1 MRVGVSL
8 LILGLIVGGICLWLP
23 SLTDNRVRFG
33 EAALGLIPAGVF
45 FLLGFIFTILSVIFS
60 IRAGKVAETYKS
72 RLQPEGIVL
81 FEEDVKGSMTFR
93 NFHSPGS
100 YYSWRK
106 VLITSLITLTNR
118 RLLAL
123 KGSSP
128 IVDVP
133 FTDERL
139 RRMKFSLEG
148 EKTLLVAFDA
158 NLFQPEWSG
167 EIEYRFKTSQAKRF
181 LELLPKLTSP
191 PNEFSADVPLRESE
205 A

>member
-1 MRVGVSL
+1 MGLRVGISL
-8 LILGLIVGGICLWLP
+8 LILGVIGGGVCLLLP
-23 SLTDNRVRFG
+23 SLTNDRVRFG

-45 FLLGFIFTILSVIFS
+45 FLLGFVFTTLSLIFS
-60 IRAGKVAETYKS
+60 IRARKVAAVYKS
-72 RLQPEGIVL
+72 QLQPEGIVL

-93 NFHSPGS
+93 NFRSPGR
-100 YYSWRK
+100 YASWRK
-106 VLITSLITLTNR
+106 VLITSLIALTKT

-128 IVDVP
+128 IINVP

-167 EIEYRFKTSQAKRF
+167 EIEYRFKTSRAREF
-181 LELLPKLTSP
+181 LRKL
-191 PNEFSADVPLRESE
+191 SE
-205 A
+205 VTK

>member
-1 MRVGVSL
+1 MRKMGLRVGML
-8 LILGLIVGGICLWLP
+8 LLMLGVIGGGVCLWLP
-23 SLTDNRVRFG
+23 SLTNNRVRFS
-33 EAALGLIPAGVF
+33 EAALGLIPAGVL
-45 FLLGFIFTILSVIFS
+45 FLLGLIFTTLSLIFS
-60 IRAGKVAETYKS
+60 IRARKVAAVYRS
-72 RLQPEGIVL
+72 QLQPEGIVL

-93 NFHSPGS
+93 NFRSPGT

-106 VLITSLITLTNR
+106 VLITSLIASTKT

-128 IVDVP
+128 IINVP

-139 RRMKFSLEG
+139 RQMKFSLEG

-167 EIEYRFKTSQAKRF
+167 EIEYRFKTPRARRF
-181 LELLPKLTSP
+181 LESLPK
-191 PNEFSADVPLRESE
+191 
-205 A
+205 

>member
-1 MRVGVSL
+1 MLLLMLGVIS
-8 LILGLIVGGICLWLP
+8 GGVCLMLP
-23 SLTDNRVRFG
+23 SLTNNRVRSG

-45 FLLGFIFTILSVIFS
+45 FLLGLVFTILSLIFS
-60 IRAGKVAETYKS
+60 VRARKVAAAYKS
-72 RLQPEGIVL
+72 QLQPEGIVL

-93 NFHSPGS
+93 NFRSPGT

-106 VLITSLITLTNR
+106 VLITSLIALTKT

-123 KGSSP
+123 KGSGP
-128 IVDVP
+128 IIDVP

-167 EIEYRFKTSQAKRF
+167 EIEYRFKTPQAR
-181 LELLPKLTSP
+181 
-191 PNEFSADVPLRESE
+191 EFLRELSE
-205 A
+205 ATK

>member
-1 MRVGVSL
+1 MRKTGWRVGISL
-8 LILGLIVGGICLWLP
+8 LILGVTGGGICLLLP
-23 SLTDNRVRFG
+23 SLTNNRVHFS
-33 EAALGLIPAGVF
+33 EAAFGFIPAGVL
-45 FLLGFIFTILSVIFS
+45 FLLGFVFTILSLIFG
-60 IRAGKVAETYKS
+60 IRARKVAAAYKS
-72 RLQPEGIVL
+72 QLQPEGIGL

-93 NFHSPGS
+93 NFRSPGR
-100 YYSWRK
+100 YDSWRK
-106 VLITSLITLTNR
+106 VLITSLIAVTKT

-128 IVDVP
+128 IINVP

-139 RRMKFSLEG
+139 RRMNFSLEG

-181 LELLPKLTSP
+181 LELLPK
-191 PNEFSADVPLRESE
+191 
-205 A
+205 

>member
-1 MRVGVSL
+1 MGLRVGML
-8 LILGLIVGGICLWLP
+8 LLMLGVIGGGICLLLP
-23 SLTDNRVRFG
+23 SLTNNRVRFG
-33 EAALGLIPAGVF
+33 EAMFGLIPSGVL
-45 FLLGFIFTILSVIFS
+45 FLLGFVFTTLSVIFS
-60 IRAGKVAETYKS
+60 IRARKVAAVYKS
-72 RLQPEGIVL
+72 KLQPEGIVL

-93 NFHSPGS
+93 NFRSPGT

-106 VLITSLITLTNR
+106 VLITSLIALTKA

-128 IVDVP
+128 IINVP

-139 RRMKFSLEG
+139 RQMKFSLEG

-167 EIEYRFKTSQAKRF
+167 EIEYRFHTTQAQEF
-181 LELLPKLTSP
+181 LQKL
-191 PNEFSADVPLRESE
+191 SE
-205 A
+205 VTK

>member
-1 MRVGVSL
+1 MGLKVGISL
-8 LILGLIVGGICLWLP
+8 LILGGIGGGICLLPP
-23 SLTDNRVRFG
+23 SLTNNRVRFS
-33 EAALGLIPAGVF
+33 EAAFGLIPAGVF
-45 FLLGFIFTILSVIFS
+45 FLLGFVFIILSLIFS
-60 IRAGKVAETYKS
+60 IRARKVAAAYRS
-72 RLQPEGIVL
+72 QLQPEGIVL

-93 NFHSPGS
+93 NFRSPGN

-106 VLITSLITLTNR
+106 VLITSLIALTKM

-128 IVDVP
+128 IIDIP

-139 RRMKFSLEG
+139 RQMKFSLEG

-167 EIEYRFKTSQAKRF
+167 EIEYRFKTPQAREF
-181 LELLPKLTSP
+181 LRKL
-191 PNEFSADVPLRESE
+191 SE
-205 A
+205 VTK

>member
-1 MRVGVSL
+1 MRKMGLKVGLSL
-8 LILGLIVGGICLWLP
+8 LILGVAGGGICLLLP
-23 SLTDNRVRFG
+23 SLTNNRVRSG
-33 EAALGLIPAGVF
+33 EAAFGLIPAGVF
-45 FLLGFIFTILSVIFS
+45 FLLGFVFTILSVVFS
-60 IRAGKVAETYKS
+60 VRARKVAAAYKA

-93 NFHSPGS
+93 NFRRPGN

-106 VLITSLITLTNR
+106 VLITSLIALTKT

-128 IVDVP
+128 IIDVP

-139 RRMKFSLEG
+139 RQMKFSLEG

-167 EIEYRFKTSQAKRF
+167 EIEYRFKTSQARR
-181 LELLPKLTSP
+181 LLGLLPG
-191 PNEFSADVPLRESE
+191 
-205 A
+205 